1 MPNRIASRSDP
12 RARQGTRGRHSASR
26 ITAANAMRSRTVP
39 AGPSSSNSV
48 VAIAAPSCTE
58 ATAPTTRAIDV
69 ARCPGSKR
77 PRLTPVARYQFV
89 QQLEI
94 LDQVAGAQESLVHPS
109 ARGIAEPASTVGI
122 GEQLAKRRAQR
133 RKIEWV
139 VEQDAAL
146 PVHDLVL
153 DPSPAARDDRPR
165 LPHRLGDS
173 EAEALREA

>member
-1 MPNRIASRSDP
+1 MPNRIGSRIELG
-12 RARQGTRGRHSASR
+12 ARHGTRGRHRATR

-77 PRLTPVARYQFV
+77 PRLTAAARDQIV

-94 LDQVAGAQESLVHPS
+94 LDQVAGAQESLVHTP
-109 ARGIAEPASTVGI
+109 
-122 GEQLAKRRAQR
+122 
-133 RKIEWV
+133 
-139 VEQDAAL
+139 
-146 PVHDLVL
+146 
-153 DPSPAARDDRPR
+153 
-165 LPHRLGDS
+165 
-173 EAEALREA
+173 